1 MPIIVNE
8 LVAAPTTETP
18 PEPAAAPATG
28 AATGDALIDELV
40 DRLAIQRERQ
50 ERLNID

>member
-8 LVAAPTTETP
+8 LVTEPTAEAP
-18 PEPAAAPATG
+18 PEPVSGSPHNLAS
-28 AATGDALIDELV
+28 GDTLMDELL
-40 DRLAIQRERQ
+40 DQLAIQRERQ